1 MKESQAKHGNTS
13 VTTGQRIVAQAD
25 QLIECHCSFAASEYL
40 SRALVSC
47 SEPDVGVVS
56 DALGMLLVRQG
67 KLQEALSRFLDAA
80 SVAQDELE
88 SIRYRVHA
96 ALAHARL
103 AQHDRAHRLLTSL
116 LPLPAL
122 SQPSRVRMQVR
133 ANLAFVQSHN
143 EFYEQALYNSELA
156 LQDAMIC
163 GDRTAQARL
172 HTNLG
177 YLHIELGEYSKAQ
190 SHLLRALS
198 ELDSPPLQTI
208 TELCRVSLLEERLD
222 DSFNYAA
229 QAVKLVWSS
238 ILDFER
244 EEIARLFTLLAHL
257 TYYSGDRVT
266 ALRLLEKSQLLFGQM
281 SMWSQWKSTGSLY
294 EQWNH
299 HPSAWTGQTS
309 LPQVDLDTI
318 REFLLLF
325 DAMNAQELTFRE
337 FSSLTDARVETVQA
351 LCAVLELTDCDR
363 ENVIYAA
370 RFADYGLTALE
381 RDVVL
386 HPTRSPSSWEQYQ
399 SHPDLGVRMLQV
411 AGLPPAV
418 FDMVRDHHEH
428 WDGTGF
434 PRGKSANAL
443 SLGTYVLSVADHYA
457 SQIVL
462 SNRTHSEALRHVS
475 RLAGTVL
482 SPTVVGAFVNLC
494 RDNR

>member
-1 MKESQAKHGNTS
+1 MTAPERKEGPVSMSMGK
-13 VTTGQRIVAQAD
+13 RIVAEAD
-25 QLIECHCSFAASEYL
+25 RLISRHCSFAASEHL
-40 SRALVSC
+40 TRALPIC
-47 SEPDVGVVS
+47 SESDRGLVS
-56 DALGMLLVRQG
+56 DALGMVLVRQG
-67 KLQEALSRFLDAA
+67 RLQEALSRFLDAA
-80 SVAQDELE
+80 SVTENELE
-88 SIRYRVHA
+88 STRYQVHA

-103 AQHDRAHRLLTSL
+103 AQHDRAQRLLTSL
-116 LPLPAL
+116 LSVPAL

-143 EFYEQALYNSELA
+143 EFYEQALHNSQLA
-156 LQDAMIC
+156 LEDAIVC
-163 GDRTAQARL
+163 EDSSALAGL

-177 YLHIELGEYSKAQ
+177 FLYIELGNYALAQ
-190 SHLLRALS
+190 IHLLRAMS
-198 ELDSPPLQTI
+198 ELDTPLLQTV
-208 TELCRVSLLEERLD
+208 TELCRVSLLEHRFD
-222 DSFNYAA
+222 DSANYAG

-238 ILDFER
+238 ILNFER

-266 ALRLLEKSQLLFGQM
+266 ALRLLEKSQLLFGQL
-281 SMWSQWKSTGSLY
+281 SMWSQWKLTGSLY
-294 EQWNH
+294 EQWSM
-299 HPSAWTGQTS
+299 HPIDWQGRDT
-309 LPQVDLDTI
+309 LPQVDLDAI

-325 DAMNAQELTFRE
+325 DAMNAQELTSRE
-337 FSSLTDARVETVQA
+337 FPSLTDARVETVQA
-351 LCAVLELTDCDR
+351 LCTALEFSDCDR
-363 ENVIYAA
+363 EEIIYAA

-381 RDVVL
+381 RDVIL

-434 PRGKSANAL
+434 PRGKSANEL

-462 SNRTHSEALRHVS
+462 SGRAHSEALDQVS
-475 RLAGTVL
+475 RLAGSVL
-482 SPTVVGAFVNLC
+482 SPTVVRAFVNLF
-494 RDNR
+494 RSES